1 MMKQFKHILY
11 ITILIG
17 FTQIG
22 YVQIGYAETGDKKSE
37 PLHIVKDK
45 PLAADFT
52 LYDIDEK
59 LHKLSEYRGRVVIIN
74 FWATWCPPCRFE
86 LPSMDQAYQILKQKG
101 GVMLAINVGE
111 DADTVFNFTADYP
124 VTFPLLLDK
133 DATVI
138 KQYPVV
144 GLPTSYIIDPQGHI
158 VYRVLG
164 TRDWT
169 DKKLLESILD
179 LKTK

>member
-1 MMKQFKHILY
+1 MMKRFKHILY

-17 FTQIG
+17 LAQIG
-22 YVQIGYAETGDKKSE
+22 YIQTSYAQTGSEKSE

-59 LHKLSEYRGRVVIIN
+59 QHKLSEYRGRVVIVN

-86 LPSMDQAYQILKQKG
+86 LPSMEKAYQILKQHG
-101 GVMLAINVGE
+101 VVMLAINVGE
-111 DADTVFNFTADYP
+111 DVDTIFNFTADYP

-133 DATVI
+133 DVKVI
-138 KQYPVV
+138 GQYPVV
-144 GLPTSYIIDPQGHI
+144 GLPTSYIINPQGQM
-158 VYRVLG
+158 VYRVIG

-169 DKKLLESILD
+169 DKQLIKTILD
-179 LKTK
+179 LK

>member
-1 MMKQFKHILY
+1 MMKQFKHILS
-11 ITILIG
+11 ITILTG
-17 FTQIG
+17 FIQIG
-22 YVQIGYAETGDKKSE
+22 YIQLGYTQPGSDQPE
-37 PLHIVKDK
+37 PLHMVKEK

-52 LYDIDEK
+52 LHDINEEQ
-59 LHKLSEYRGRVVIIN
+59 HKLSQYRGRVVIVN

-86 LPSMDQAYQILKQKG
+86 LPSMDKAYQMLKQKG
-101 GVMLAINVGE
+101 VVMLAINVGE

-133 DATVI
+133 EARVI

-144 GLPTSYIIDPQGHI
+144 GLPTSYIIDTQGHI
-158 VYRVLG
+158 VYRVIG

-169 DKKLLESILD
+169 DKKLLKSILD
-179 LKTK
+179 LKK